1 METIEAIK
9 ERRSIRKY
17 VEKEIPKEILTD
29 LIDCAR
35 LAPTGNNKQ
44 AWKFVVITDQGIREN
59 IASEAQYGRF
69 IKEAGACIA
78 VLCDEE
84 AATTPL
90 QDASA
95 ATENILIAAKDYGL
109 GSCWVNSYEEEH
121 SQRVENMLQVPDKW
135 KLMTLIAV
143 GYQETSD
150 NNVPKKDLDEV
161 LVWNSF
167 E

>member
-1 METIEAIK
+1 MDAIK
-9 ERRSIRKY
+9 AIKKRRSIRSYIDK
-17 VEKEIPKEILTD
+17 KIPAEILTD

-44 AWKFVVITDQGIREN
+44 AWKFVVVTDGEIREN

-69 IKEAGACIA
+69 IEDAGACIA
-78 VLCDEE
+78 VLSAEE

-90 QDASA
+90 QDAAA
-95 ATENILIAAKDYGL
+95 ATENILIAAKHYGL

-121 SQRVENMLQVPDKW
+121 SQQVEDMLQVPDKW

-143 GYQETSD
+143 GYDATD
-150 NNVPKKDLDEV
+150 DKNVPKKDLEEV
-161 LVWNSF
+161 LVWNKF